1 MNRKSILTYLSLKY
15 STTAWVSLIFIAIF
29 GYIAYVTIPRELA
42 PDITIPYIIVTVPY
56 LGAPPE
62 DVENLIT
69 RPLERKLSEIKDV
82 DEMKSTS
89 AEGAAMIMLK
99 FKAGINID
107 DALRKVKEKVDLA
120 RGDLPDGIEEPSI
133 DEISFSEFPILY
145 VNLVGNYDETILR
158 GFAEDLKDDIE
169 DIPGVLSVDITGGRE
184 REIQIYPK
192 VPELVRY
199 HISLSDI
206 IRAVKVE
213 NVNIPSGRTKG
224 NRIRFLV
231 RLNARFKSVDD
242 LKNIPVKRIKGG
254 IVYLRDVAEVVDA
267 PAERVSIARLDGK
280 PSVTLTIEKKA
291 GSNVLEVISKIKKV
305 VRNFQKTIPPD
316 VKIIYSSDASK
327 HIKRMLNTLE
337 NNLLTGL
344 LLVLVVLFLFMGW
357 RSAILV
363 ALAIPLSLLL
373 TFLVLDLLGITLNMV
388 VLFSLIIALGML
400 VDNAIVVIENIY
412 RHYHTRNISL
422 WKAAYEG
429 ASEVAMPVLS
439 STLTTVSAFF
449 PLLFWPG
456 VTGNFMSFL
465 PKTVIIALTASY
477 LVAMLFDPLMAATFL
492 RKEEKE
498 EKIIREGSPL
508 YDTFEKIIR
517 WAMGHR
523 GTVLL
528 VATLF
533 VVINLIL
540 YPVLG
545 KGVQFF
551 PETDP
556 DRAFISIETPDGTT
570 LEKTDAIA
578 HEVENRLKNI
588 PDIKHIS
595 TRVGITQG
603 AVRWQSKASGANS
616 NKARISIEFVER
628 DKRHQHTLKTVMEIR
643 KAIADIPGAEFLVQ
657 KERMGPPRGMP
668 IQVRVTGNDIDELL
682 KIGET
687 IKEKIKN
694 IPGLYDLKL
703 DLRKAKPE
711 INFYL
716 NRTKA
721 ASLGFNA
728 SLLASTLRTIY
739 TGTKVSKYYEG
750 ENEFDIVLKFPDR
763 YRRVDYLNSLL
774 VPNFAGIYY
783 PMNELGKWAI
793 ENGYGTI
800 RRIDGKREVTVMG
813 NNEGRFPSAILKDIR
828 KKLKNLSL
836 PPGYSIS
843 FQGERK
849 DRTEAKQF
857 LGKAFLYALALI
869 FLILITQFNSI
880 ILPFIIMISVL
891 LSLGG
896 VFFGLIVTGTAFS
909 VIMTGLGIIS
919 LAGVVVNNA
928 IVLIDFIQ
936 ELREQGYDKVKAAI
950 EASKIRL
957 RPVLL
962 TALTTVIA
970 LLPTVFRVSVD
981 FVHFRFDIG
990 DPGAQWWGPMATAIV
1005 FGLTFATLLTLV
1017 VVPVLYTLMVRER

>member
-1 MNRKSILTYLSLKY
+1 MNRKSVLTYLSLKY
-15 STTAWVSLIFIAIF
+15 STTAWVLLIFIAVF
-29 GYIAYVTIPRELA
+29 GYVAYVTIPRELA

-56 LGAPPE
+56 VGAPPE

-99 FKAGINID
+99 FRAGVDID

-133 DEISFSEFPILY
+133 DEISFSQFPILY
-145 VNLVGNYDETILR
+145 VNIVGNYDQTVLR
-158 GFAEDLKDDIE
+158 GFAEELKDRIE
-169 DIPGVLSVDITGGRE
+169 DIPGVLNVDITGGRE
-184 REIQIYPK
+184 REIQIFPDVTK
-192 VPELVRY
+192 LVRK
-199 HISLSDI
+199 HISLVDI
-206 IRAVKVE
+206 IRAVRSE
-213 NVNIPSGRTKG
+213 NVNIPGGRTDG
-224 NRIRFLV
+224 SRIRFLV

-242 LKNIPVKRIKGG
+242 LKNIPVRVEKGG
-254 IVYLRDVAEVVDA
+254 VVLLRDVARVVDA
-267 PAERVSIARLDGK
+267 PAERVSIARLDGE
-280 PSVTLTIEKKA
+280 PSVTLTVEKKA
-291 GSNVLEVISKIKKV
+291 GANVLDIIDQIKES
-305 VRNFQKTIPPD
+305 VRKFKENLPPD

-327 HIKRMLNTLE
+327 HIKRMLNTLG

-344 LLVLVVLFLFMGW
+344 ILVLVVLFLFMGW
-357 RSAILV
+357 RSAVLV
-363 ALAIPLSLLL
+363 ALAIPLSLLF

-422 WKAAYEG
+422 RQAAFDG

-439 STLTTVSAFF
+439 STLTTISAFF

-477 LVAMLFDPLMAATFL
+477 LVAMLFDPLLAASFL

-498 EKIIREGSPL
+498 EKIIEEGSAL
-508 YDTFEKIIR
+508 YRNFEKIIL
-517 WAMGHR
+517 WAMNNR
-523 GTVLL
+523 GKVLAIA
-528 VATLF
+528 VLF
-533 VVINLIL
+533 VGLNLLL
-540 YPVLG
+540 YPLLG

-556 DRAFISIETPDGTT
+556 DRAFVYIEAPDGTP
-570 LEKTDAIA
+570 LQKTDMIA
-578 HEVENRLKNI
+578 RRVEEKLRNV

-603 AVRWQSKASGANS
+603 AVKWQSKASGANS
-616 NKARISIEFVER
+616 NKARVSIEFVDR
-628 DKRHQHTLKTVMEIR
+628 DRRHQHTLKTIMEIR
-643 KAIADIPGAEFLVQ
+643 KLVDTIPGAEFLVQ
-657 KERMGPPRGMP
+657 KERMGPPQGMP
-668 IQVRVTGNDIDELL
+668 IQVRVVGDDIDELL
-682 KIGET
+682 KIGE
-687 IKEKIKN
+687 KIKDMIKD

-703 DLRKAKPE
+703 DLKKAKPE
-711 INFYL
+711 VNFYL
-716 NRTKA
+716 DRVKA
-721 ASLGFNA
+721 ADLGFNA
-728 SLLASTLRTIY
+728 SSIASSLRTIY
-739 TGTKVSKYYEG
+739 TGTTLSKYYEG
-750 ENEFDIVLKFPDR
+750 ENEFDIVLKFPRR
-763 YRRVDYLNSLL
+763 YRKVDYLNSLL
-774 VPNFAGIYY
+774 IPNLAGVYY
-783 PMNELGKWAI
+783 PMSEVGSWKI
-793 ENGYGTI
+793 ENGFGTI
-800 RRIDGKREVTVMG
+800 RRIDRKREVTVMG
-813 NNEGRFPSAILKDIR
+813 NNEGRLSSAIIRDIKKRLK
-828 KKLKNLSL
+828 KLSL
-836 PPGYSIS
+836 PPDYSIS

-849 DRTEAKQF
+849 DRAEARRF
-857 LGKAFLYALALI
+857 LGKAFIYALALI

-896 VFFGLIVTGTAFS
+896 VFFGLLVTGTPFS

-936 ELREQGYDKVKAAI
+936 ELRESGYDKVRAAV

-970 LLPTVFRVSVD
+970 LLPTVFKVSVD
-981 FVHFRFDIG
+981 FIHFRLDVG
-990 DPGAQWWGPMATAIV
+990 DPGAQWWGPMATSIV

-1017 VVPVLYTLMVRER
+1017 VVPVLYTLMVRK